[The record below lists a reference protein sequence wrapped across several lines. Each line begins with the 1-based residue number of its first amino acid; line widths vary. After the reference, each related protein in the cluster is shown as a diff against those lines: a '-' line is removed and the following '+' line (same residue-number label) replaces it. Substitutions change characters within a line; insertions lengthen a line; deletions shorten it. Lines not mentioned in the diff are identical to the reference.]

1 MSMSCTDSGLT
12 AEDGGD
18 DDDDEEE
25 EEDELAAAA
34 ISFLRS
40 WNL

>member
-1 MSMSCTDSGLT
+1 MSCTDSGLT

-25 EEDELAAAA
+25 EDELAAAA

>member
-1 MSMSCTDSGLT
+1 MSCTDSGLT
-12 AEDGGD
+12 VEDGGD
-18 DDDDEEE
+18 DDDDEE